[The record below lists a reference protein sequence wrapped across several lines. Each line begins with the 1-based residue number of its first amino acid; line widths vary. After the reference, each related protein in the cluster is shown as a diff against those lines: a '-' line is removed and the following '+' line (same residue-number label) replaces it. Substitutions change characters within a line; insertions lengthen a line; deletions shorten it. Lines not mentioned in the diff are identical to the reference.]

1 MATMAELARD
11 YTDLD
16 GPTLSH
22 LQRLVASWGMLSD
35 LCFADLLL
43 FVPVAG
49 SADQFVVLGQV
60 RPTTSQTLHRDD
72 LVGHVID
79 EVERP
84 LVARCWRLA
93 SIVEGEVGIPS
104 RNERGRLVSIP
115 VRWQDK
121 VVAVMTRES
130 ALSVG
135 RRPGELERIYVEL
148 FDRFAR
154 MIVGGDFPYPIEEA
168 ATTELR
174 VGDGVLVLDARG
186 RMAYASPNAVNA
198 LHRMGMHSGL
208 EGTRLDEAGIDQAPF
223 DEAFATGL
231 PVTVEVESRPDVT
244 VVIRC
249 MPVLEN
255 HKVTGALLLMRDV
268 SDLKRFHRLLL
279 SKDAAIREVHH
290 RVKNNLQTISSL
302 LRLQARRLAPG
313 EGRAA
318 LEESERRVRT
328 IALVHEILSRDAS
341 DQVDFNDIVP
351 ALVRMAEDLLTPV
364 SHFRIGYE
372 GDAGELPASVA
383 TPLAVILT
391 ELLQNAAEHAF
402 GDGPLS
408 VAGSLA
414 LVPDPWV
421 RPSSGLGEEGQG
433 KDLSGGTADPWLAPA
448 DGTGDGSGGGAGPV
462 GGGPDGRPG
471 GGHGGGPGGP
481 EGGHLGGHLG
491 GPGGS
496 GGGHGGPEGGHLG
509 GHLGGHGGPE
519 GGHGGGPGSPEGE
532 PELVAGPPT
541 LPGAHEPLRVN
552 VSLKRDDGQLVV
564 EVRDNGRGLPPG
576 FSIERTTSLGL
587 SIVRDL
593 VLTQLGGRI
602 EMHTDGGT
610 IVRVMV
616 PTLPRET
623 EPAEPGY

>member
-1 MATMAELARD
+1 MPTMAELARD

-16 GPTLSH
+16 GPTLAH

-35 LCFADLLL
+35 LCFADMLL
-43 FVPVAG
+43 FVPVSS

-84 LVARCWRLA
+84 LVSRCWRLA

-104 RNERGRLVSIP
+104 RNERGRLVCIP
-115 VRWQDK
+115 VRLQDK
-121 VVAVMTRES
+121 VVAVLTRES

-135 RRPGELERIYVEL
+135 RRPGELERVYVEV
-148 FDRFAR
+148 FDRFAG
-154 MIVGGDFPYPIEEA
+154 MIVAGEFPYPIEE
-168 ATTELR
+168 TVTSELR
-174 VGDGVLVLDARG
+174 VGDGVLLLDSSG
-186 RMAYASPNAVNA
+186 RIEYASPNAVNA

-208 EGTRLDEAGIDQAPF
+208 VGMRLDEAGIDEEVV
-223 DEAFATGL
+223 DEAFASGL
-231 PVTVEVESRPDVT
+231 PVTAEVETRPDVT

-255 HKVTGALLLMRDV
+255 HRVNGALVLMRDV
-268 SDLKRFHRLLL
+268 SDLRRFHRLLL

-302 LRLQARRLAPG
+302 LRLQARRLPPG

-351 ALVRMAEDLLTPV
+351 ALVRMAEDLLAQV
-364 SHFRIGYE
+364 AHFRIGYD

-402 GDGPLS
+402 
-408 VAGSLA
+408 
-414 LVPDPWV
+414 
-421 RPSSGLGEEGQG
+421 
-433 KDLSGGTADPWLAPA
+433 AD
-448 DGTGDGSGGGAGPV
+448 
-462 GGGPDGRPG
+462 RPG
-471 GGHGGGPGGP
+471 
-481 EGGHLGGHLG
+481 
-491 GPGGS
+491 
-496 GGGHGGPEGGHLG
+496 
-509 GHLGGHGGPE
+509 
-519 GGHGGGPGSPEGE
+519 
-532 PELVAGPPT
+532 LVAGTAPSPPD
-541 LPGAHEPLRVN
+541 HEPLRVN
-552 VSLKRDDGQLVV
+552 VSLRRDDGQLHVQ
-564 EVRDNGRGLPPG
+564 VRDNGRGLPAG
-576 FSIERTTSLGL
+576 FSIEDTSSLGL

-593 VLTQLGGRI
+593 VRAQLGGRI

-610 IVRVMV
+610 IVDVII
-616 PTLPRET
+616 PTLT
-623 EPAEPGY
+623 HDTDVAEPRY

>member
-1 MATMAELARD
+1 MAELARD

-43 FVPVAG
+43 FVPVSS
-49 SADQFVVLGQV
+49 SADRFIVLGQV
-60 RPTTSQTLHRDD
+60 RPTTSQTLHRED

-84 LVARCWRLA
+84 LVSRCWRLA

-135 RRPGELERIYVEL
+135 RRPGELERVYVEV

-154 MIVGGDFPYPIEEA
+154 MIVSGEFPYPIDEA
-168 ATTELR
+168 VRNELR
-174 VGDGVLVLDARG
+174 VGDGVLLLDSTG
-186 RMAYASPNAVNA
+186 RVEYNSPNAVNA
-198 LHRMGMHSGL
+198 LHRMGMYSGL
-208 EGTRLDEAGIDQAPF
+208 EGMRLDEVGIDETAVDQ
-223 DEAFATGL
+223 AFATAL
-231 PVTVEVESRPDVT
+231 PVTEEVEGQSDVT
-244 VVIRC
+244 VVTRC
-249 MPVLEN
+249 MPLLEN
-255 HKVTGALLLMRDV
+255 GKVTGALVLMRDV
-268 SDLKRFHRLLL
+268 SDVRKMDRLLL

-302 LRLQARRLAPG
+302 LRLQARRLPAG
-313 EGRAA
+313 EGKSA

-351 ALVRMAEDLLTPV
+351 SLLRMAEDLLAPEV
-364 SHFRIGYE
+364 HFRIGHDGE
-372 GDAGELPASVA
+372 AGELPASVA

-402 GDGPLS
+402 
-408 VAGSLA
+408 
-414 LVPDPWV
+414 
-421 RPSSGLGEEGQG
+421 PS
-433 KDLSGGTADPWLAPA
+433 PP
-448 DGTGDGSGGGAGPV
+448 
-462 GGGPDGRPG
+462 
-471 GGHGGGPGGP
+471 GPGAV
-481 EGGHLGGHLG
+481 L
-491 GPGGS
+491 
-496 GGGHGGPEGGHLG
+496 
-509 GHLGGHGGPE
+509 
-519 GGHGGGPGSPEGE
+519 
-532 PELVAGPPT
+532 AGD
-541 LPGAHEPLRVN
+541 EPLRVH
-552 VSLKRDDGQLVV
+552 VSLRRDEGHLVV
-564 EVRDNGRGLPPG
+564 QVRDNGKGLPAG
-576 FSIERTTSLGL
+576 FSIEETTSLGL

-593 VLTQLGGRI
+593 VRTQLDGRI

-610 IVRVMV
+610 VVNVIV
-616 PTLPRET
+616 PTLPRE
-623 EPAEPGY
+623 EDDQAQSGYP